1 MAFSQYTNKEVTAV
15 LNLLQ
20 ASEQGLSHEEAA
32 VRLKRYG
39 LNELKEKRVRALEIF
54 LRQFKSPFFYLL
66 FVAAFIALL
75 LGEIV
80 DGVMIFVFVLINLTL
95 GFLQEFRSE
104 RAIALLKKYTSQNV
118 RVLRERREK
127 VIDKKLLVPGDVV
140 LLESGNIVPVDL
152 RALKVKGLLVDESV
166 LTGESVPVAK
176 QSEPLIEEAKEV
188 FAAKNILF
196 GGTAIVSGEA
206 EGIVIEAGRETVVGE
221 IARLVAGLSRES
233 LYAKD
238 LLYLSKLILRIVV
251 GAIAVIFIAKLIIH
265 RTTDPVDFLIFCI
278 VLIVSILPEALPV
291 VVTFALSQGAL
302 KLAKE
307 KVVIRRL
314 SAIEDLGNIE
324 VLCTDKTGT
333 LTQNKLLLENVFS
346 PNKEKCLLYSLLVSH
361 YVKEEIDSSAN
372 PFDIALFEKSSGHI
386 REKIRKFKAIAE
398 TPFDPFRMRASAL
411 LEDDNGE
418 RMLIVKGAP
427 ETILKLSSAVEG
439 GGEKEE
445 ILAEIGQQGLLGKRT
460 LAVAF
465 KKFDKLDFNEE
476 DEKNLN
482 FLGYLTFIDPLK
494 ETAKEAVK
502 LAEKL
507 GVEIKIVT
515 GDSAEVA
522 GFIAKEVGL
531 VKNITAVLQGQQL
544 ETLSEEEFDEAC
556 QEFSVF
562 ARVSPEI
569 KYKIIQSLEKKYE
582 VGFLG
587 EGINDAPALKIAHVA
602 ISVPA
607 AADVSREV
615 SDIVL
620 TQRDLRV
627 IVDGIQRGRTIFSNV
642 NKYIKCALASNFG
655 NFYSIAVI
663 SLFISYLPMLPVQIL
678 LGNLLSDFPLI
689 TIATDYVDPEELE
702 RPKLYQLHKIVPL
715 IIVLAL
721 VSTLFDFI
729 FFAIFHNVQAGV
741 MQTLWFIESILTEIS
756 LIFIIR
762 TAHFFL
768 KAKKP
773 SLTLVSFVVLD
784 AVVIISLPFLA
795 FGQTTFHFVAPP
807 LNSLFLVFFLV
818 ASYFALSEIVKL
830 AYYHYWQS
838 QNKAV

>member
-1 MAFSQYTNKEVTAV
+1 
-15 LNLLQ
+15 
-20 ASEQGLSHEEAA
+20 
-32 VRLKRYG
+32 
-39 LNELKEKRVRALEIF
+39 
-54 LRQFKSPFFYLL
+54 
-66 FVAAFIALL
+66 
-75 LGEIV
+75 
-80 DGVMIFVFVLINLTL
+80 
-95 GFLQEFRSE
+95 
-104 RAIALLKKYTSQNV
+104 
-118 RVLRERREK
+118 
-127 VIDKKLLVPGDVV
+127 
-140 LLESGNIVPVDL
+140 
-152 RALKVKGLLVDESV
+152 
-166 LTGESVPVAK
+166 
-176 QSEPLIEEAKEV
+176 
-188 FAAKNILF
+188 
-196 GGTAIVSGEA
+196 
-206 EGIVIEAGRETVVGE
+206 
-221 IARLVAGLSRES
+221 
-233 LYAKD
+233 
-238 LLYLSKLILRIVV
+238 
-251 GAIAVIFIAKLIIH
+251 
-265 RTTDPVDFLIFCI
+265 
-278 VLIVSILPEALPV
+278 
-291 VVTFALSQGAL
+291 
-302 KLAKE
+302 
-307 KVVIRRL
+307 
-314 SAIEDLGNIE
+314 
-324 VLCTDKTGT
+324 
-333 LTQNKLLLENVFS
+333 
-346 PNKEKCLLYSLLVSH
+346 
-361 YVKEEIDSSAN
+361 
-372 PFDIALFEKSSGHI
+372 
-386 REKIRKFKAIAE
+386 
-398 TPFDPFRMRASAL
+398 MRASAL